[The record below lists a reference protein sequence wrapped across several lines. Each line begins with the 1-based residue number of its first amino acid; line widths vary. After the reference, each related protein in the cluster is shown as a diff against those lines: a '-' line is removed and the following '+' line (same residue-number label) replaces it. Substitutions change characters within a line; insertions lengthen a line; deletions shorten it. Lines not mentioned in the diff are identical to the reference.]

1 VEPRRRRLV
10 NSSWQQVG
18 SPPGPGLACAG
29 GDLILIMHVLSCY
42 PLQLIA
48 QSSLQL
54 PASRARRGGSEM
66 DGGEGRRRREGGGK
80 PAATE
85 GGSERRRS
93 NLAGRAC
100 NQSMGCRCWAGC
112 WSVWAHTYFH
122 SSLGDSFF
130 PSHAILSSF
139 SSRRGR
145 SSAHAG
151 ELAGTELT
159 AAGARLARPSSL
171 GRSPARPTEA
181 HAGGLAVPHD
191 HGSKATKGR
200 RGGQ

>member
-1 VEPRRRRLV
+1 VAAGWFPPWPWACLRRR
-10 NSSWQQVG
+10 
-18 SPPGPGLACAG
+18 
-29 GDLILIMHVLSCY
+29 DLILIMHVLSCY

-145 SSAHAG
+145 SSAHAW
-151 ELAGTELT
+151 ELAGTELA